1 MVLLYIAL
9 YFKIEIVT
17 IHHMENASARNM
29 WGDYLDKH
37 LEHAFHEAPKTAIFG
52 DNEKDADVLANLVA
66 KGIKKATSHS
76 LLGLQYRKEPLP
88 KIGDFL
94 VVTNWA
100 EEAQCIIRTTGVQL
114 IPYFNITEAHAALEG
129 EGDKSLAYW
138 KKVHWDYY
146 TRELEAFER
155 VPRESMIIVF
165 EEFERV
171 F

>member
-1 MVLLYIAL
+1 
-9 YFKIEIVT
+9 
-17 IHHMENASARNM
+17 MENASARNM

-37 LEHAFHEAPKTAIFG
+37 LEHAFHEAPKTAGFG
-52 DNEKDADVLANLVA
+52 DNEKDANELAALVMR
-66 KGIKKATSHS
+66 GIKKATSYS

-88 KIGDFL
+88 KIGNFL

-100 EEAQCIIRTTGVQL
+100 KEAQCIVRTTAVQL
-114 IPYFNITEAHAALEG
+114 IPYFNINESNAILEG
-129 EGDKSLAYW
+129 GGDNSLAYW
-138 KKVHWDYY
+138 KKTHWDYY

-155 VPRESMIIVF
+155 VPRDSMIVVF